1 MGPRGGDVETASARR
16 RRAAQP
22 NEAPRTARN
31 ARIRAVAVIAV
42 LIVVLIVSKATGF
55 ADSIDRDRIR
65 AWLLSAGPVAVP
77 AFALA
82 FAVGELFHVP
92 GLVFVAAAVF
102 TYGRGYGLLVSYF
115 SALFSVAFGFTVT
128 RCMNGGVTI
137 EQLELPVPRGC
148 ERCCRCLNWT
158 VERLKVAP
166 IRSVACLRLVFFLS
180 PQLNSGLAFTG
191 VKFAPYMAGSAL
203 GIPAQLVLAVFL
215 LDFLLEATVR
225 RRRRRRR
232 RSAEHFPLPACAVP
246 SRARANTQ

>member
-1 MGPRGGDVETASARR
+1 ME
-16 RRAAQP
+16 
-22 NEAPRTARN
+22 
-31 ARIRAVAVIAV
+31 
-42 LIVVLIVSKATGF
+42 
-55 ADSIDRDRIR
+55 
-65 AWLLSAGPVAVP
+65 LSAGMVK
-77 AFALA
+77 
-82 FAVGELFHVP
+82 GRSWK
-92 GLVFVAAAVF
+92 AAIKERQSGF

-215 LDFLLEATVR
+215 LDFLLGGDGTTGA
-225 RRRRRRR
+225 
-232 RSAEHFPLPACAVP
+232 SPPPPPLG
-246 SRARANTQ
+246 

>member
-1 MGPRGGDVETASARR
+1 MPLNPKRHH
-16 RRAAQP
+16 
-22 NEAPRTARN
+22 TARN
-31 ARIRAVAVIAV
+31 ARIRAVAVIVV

-128 RCMNGGVTI
+128 RRMNGGVTI

-180 PQLNSGLAFTG
+180 PQLNSGLAFT
-191 VKFAPYMAGSAL
+191 ASSLPRTWRARRSGSRRSWSS
-203 GIPAQLVLAVFL
+203 PSSCSTFCW
-215 LDFLLEATVR
+215 EATVR
-225 RRRRRRR
+225 RPRRR
-232 RSAEHFPLPACAVP
+232 RSPPLG
-246 SRARANTQ
+246 

>member
-1 MGPRGGDVETASARR
+1 MGLLAGGDVETASGSGDD
-16 RRAAQP
+16 
-22 NEAPRTARN
+22 APLNPTKRQQTARN
-31 ARIRAVAVIAV
+31 ARIRAAAVIVV

-215 LDFLLEATVR
+215 LDFLLGGDGTTGA
-225 RRRRRRR
+225 
-232 RSAEHFPLPACAVP
+232 SPPPPPLG
-246 SRARANTQ
+246 